1 MTRQIERI
9 RRMEQALNLS
19 AAALAALG
27 DALEKYEAARSS
39 ITALEEYYTG
49 PLWQQDF
56 EDDSRG
62 LIPKTLPRGV
72 LSEDALYD
80 LLAENDCL
88 LKKLRKLGGTAPA
101 R

>member
-1 MTRQIERI
+1 MTHQIERI
-9 RRMEQALNLS
+9 RRMEQALNRS
-19 AAALAALG
+19 AAALATLS
-27 DALEKYEAARSS
+27 DALEEYETVKSS
-39 ITALEEYYTG
+39 IASLEEYYTG
-49 PLWQQDF
+49 PLWRQDF

-62 LIPKTLPRGV
+62 LLPETLPRGV